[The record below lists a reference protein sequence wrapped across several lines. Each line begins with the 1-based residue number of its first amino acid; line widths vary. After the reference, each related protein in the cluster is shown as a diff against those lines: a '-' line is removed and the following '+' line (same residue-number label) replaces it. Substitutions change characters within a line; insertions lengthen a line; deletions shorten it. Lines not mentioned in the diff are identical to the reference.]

1 MRRRVLRTRVR
12 GGLAPHGLL
21 VGGLVLASV
30 LALTGCT
37 PSPRAAPVPGASAS
51 VPADPAL
58 ATVFPADFTPASAKA
73 ETVRVADAIVA
84 LLPASIVTHVDT
96 AERLNPATTDGGANY
111 GVLRIVSLDPTVDP
125 VAIAKTMVQ
134 KIEASGWTQRQA
146 SDASGVH
153 LVTLTSNAKPNISWL
168 LQLSGDPRIQ
178 GQSVIQL
185 QLISPD
191 LP

>member
-1 MRRRVLRTRVR
+1 MSARARLTPMRRRAGTLAL
-12 GGLAPHGLL
+12 GGIL
-21 VGGLVLASV
+21 VGI

-37 PSPRAAPVPGASAS
+37 ATPSAAPTPSAS
-51 VPADPAL
+51 VISDPAL
-58 ATVFPADFTPASAKA
+58 VTVFPNDYTAATAQA
-73 ETVRVADAIVA
+73 ETVRVADEIVA
-84 LLPASIVTHVDT
+84 LLPASVVIHVDSV
-96 AERLNPATTDGGANY
+96 AKLNPATANAGANF
-111 GVLRIVSLDPTVDP
+111 GVLRIISLKPAVDP

-134 KIEASGWTQRQA
+134 KIEASGWSQRQA
-146 SDASGVH
+146 SDVSGVH

-168 LQLSGDPRIQ
+168 LQLSGDPRVT